1 MSSHAT
7 GGFPV
12 AGTSRWSAST
22 APSGAFRILPETVI
36 TVPLE
41 TSFGNV
47 MLTLGPLDVPIGAAT
62 SGPSSVS
69 AAITK
74 SDASLLIQPT
84 IYLCGDLSR
93 LVTNP

>member
-1 MSSHAT
+1 M
-7 GGFPV
+7 

-22 APSGAFRILPETVI
+22 APAGAFRILPETVI